1 MRIGINVPDEAVKT
15 IKNLDPEANI
25 SQICREA
32 LASHASAL
40 ERAGTEITDE
50 DMADIIEDLE
60 QSAPYPEIEPDW
72 EEYAWQ
78 DAQDWMKAITPRDW
92 NYFLYRYD
100 HHKDNSRELYQH
112 GRFFGLRSEPEV
124 KNFTD
129 RIRENQDW
137 FWRQAVIGGDAA
149 RQKAYE
155 KAEKDYIRIWLAYVN
170 EVRRKFLQR
179 RAAKNED
186 VLADRQ
192 SARLS
197 RPEPELPL
205 QLQDGTGTQRK

>member
-40 ERAGTEITDE
+40 ERARTEITDE
-50 DMADIIEDLE
+50 DMDDIIEHLE

-72 EEYAWQ
+72 ADYAWQ
-78 DAQDWMKAITPRDW
+78 DAQDWIRAVTPHDW
-92 NYFLYRYD
+92 HYFLYSYD
-100 HHKDNSRELYQH
+100 RHKDSSRELYLH
-112 GRFFGLRSEPEV
+112 GRSYGLSSRPEV
-124 KNFTD
+124 KTVHD
-129 RIRENQDW
+129 RIMENDAW
-137 FWRQAVIGGDAA
+137 FWRQAVIGGNAA

-155 KAEKDYIRIWLAYVN
+155 KAENDYIRTWLSYVN
-170 EVRRKFLQR
+170 EVRRKCLER

-186 VLADRQ
+186 ELAHRQ
-192 SARLS
+192 NARLS

-205 QLQDGTGTQRK
+205 QLQDGTGTQSK